1 MFSVALLCSGE
12 CVQVG
17 PQQFG
22 RVEVSAFSIPGER
35 LSTLDIDLLEVGTH
49 KSFKS
54 LLKGAV
60 AAKIPYGT
68 YLVRVS
74 VPGFRRS
81 EREIHLNQP
90 EVLVRM
96 QLSVSIECGGFAE
109 IRGSIHS
116 APADHELWVK
126 VVPLQGVG
134 GLRLASA
141 ETDLFSPAVWT
152 SDSTCYL

>member
-60 AAKIPYGT
+60 AAKIPVWDLPGAGFGT
-68 YLVRVS
+68 RFS
-74 VPGFRRS
+74 K
-81 EREIHLNQP
+81 
-90 EVLVRM
+90 
-96 QLSVSIECGGFAE
+96 
-109 IRGSIHS
+109 IR
-116 APADHELWVK
+116 ARNPFE
-126 VVPLQGVG
+126 
-134 GLRLASA
+134 
-141 ETDLFSPAVWT
+141 
-152 SDSTCYL
+152 ST